1 MVISAQSSSSAP
13 RAHVR
18 PTIASGSYWKA
29 WTHGFWLGWV
39 PNKQKKSQKQPP
51 DNTNKQVC
59 SYSGDAG
66 GGEEKKGRR
75 CQEKGNKF
83 LNKLNYTLNP
93 PRPPLPRRSTFLA
106 LSFHFAASLFL
117 PPPTHTHTPILSVS
131 LCLSLDE
138 QTGRDREIVVVL
150 AVWHYQLINPCQQL
164 VCLPPPPFHPP
175 SLPSSTCEGVEEL
188 TDLPARV
195 WLAQPHRHINTPHLG
210 NR

>member
-1 MVISAQSSSSAP
+1 MWQE
-13 RAHVR
+13 
-18 PTIASGSYWKA
+18 
-29 WTHGFWLGWV
+29 
-39 PNKQKKSQKQPP
+39 NKVGGHLSTVLIICSPCSCETNNSLWFILKSMNTWFLTRMSPKQAKKSQKQPP

-117 PPPTHTHTPILSVS
+117 PPPTHTHTPILQSVS
-131 LCLSLDE
+131 VSPSMSRQAETGRLLLCLQSD
-138 QTGRDREIVVVL
+138 TI
-150 AVWHYQLINPCQQL
+150 
-164 VCLPPPPFHPP
+164 
-175 SLPSSTCEGVEEL
+175 SS
-188 TDLPARV
+188 
-195 WLAQPHRHINTPHLG
+195 
-210 NR
+210 